1 MFTTNPN
8 FMDSWIHG
16 FMEEHGFVIAFLN
29 VQECYNKF
37 MFLPTTLPIT
47 EKSLLLQIK
56 ASYIGRKLI
65 HWFTRS

>member
-1 MFTTNPN
+1 MKFSFKCPAA
-8 FMDSWIHG
+8 FSIH
-16 FMEEHGFVIAFLN
+16 
-29 VQECYNKF
+29 ECYNKS

-47 EKSLLLQIK
+47 EKSLLLRIK